1 MEGPVTVTID
11 GHADR
16 RGTRRALEDAT
27 SWGGRVYSLLETEI
41 QRNLEP
47 LLRRMDVPS
56 RQEVHRLARRI
67 AQIEDRLLSRE
78 PLEALD
84 TQQYA
89 ALFWDEA

>member
-16 RGTRRALEDAT
+16 HGTRRALEDAT

>member
-1 MEGPVTVTID
+1 MTVTID
-11 GHADR
+11 GRGAR
-16 RGTRRALEDAT
+16 RGTRRSLEDAT

-67 AQIEDRLLSRE
+67 AQIEDRLLSTE
-78 PLEALD
+78 PLAALD